1 MGIDNQ
7 YDNDKKASLEIFGA
21 ENLKDAEEVYRQV
34 ALVVRFLYRL

>member
-21 ENLKDAEEVYRQV
+21 ENLKDAEVYR
-34 ALVVRFLYRL
+34 